1 MKTLILMA
9 LTATLAAAEPSAEQI
24 DQLVDAAW
32 FGKMNP
38 LRQLLNA
45 GVGPNVKDRQGQTPL
60 DLAAGSRQLEAV
72 RVLLQHGA
80 DPNLRGRTS
89 QSALAEA
96 CWDGETEIAR
106 LLLEAGAEPSPPDRI
121 SPVYAAVLSGNLKT
135 LQLLMDW
142 KAQPNPAPPDFDP
155 ATVWAAHNFPEG
167 LDLLLRCGADP
178 WLADPSGFT
187 PLSRAVTS
195 GNLESTRVL
204 LGHKVNPDKTGKGGR
219 LALEIAAEGGHREVF
234 GLLLAHTR
242 ERPKALV
249 AACSAGWLPEV
260 RALLEDSLD
269 PKVLAQALTR
279 AAASDHD
286 KLAAEVCQLLL
297 QRTPPTPQALL
308 AAASR
313 GHLET
318 SLLFLEAN
326 IPSEVRD
333 ESGNTPLILAC
344 QAGSVELVR
353 ELLRRGADRAARN
366 LQGHNGLQLLDQVIA
381 VSEARLSRLHGSR
394 AHQPEAPECERKL
407 QQYRRAKNQ
416 IERLLQG

>member
-45 GVGPNVKDRQGQTPL
+45 GVGPNVKDWQGQTPL

-219 LALEIAAEGGHREVF
+219 LALEIAA
-234 GLLLAHTR
+234 
-242 ERPKALV
+242 
-249 AACSAGWLPEV
+249 
-260 RALLEDSLD
+260 
-269 PKVLAQALTR
+269 
-279 AAASDHD
+279 
-286 KLAAEVCQLLL
+286 
-297 QRTPPTPQALL
+297 
-308 AAASR
+308 
-313 GHLET
+313 
-318 SLLFLEAN
+318 
-326 IPSEVRD
+326 
-333 ESGNTPLILAC
+333 
-344 QAGSVELVR
+344 
-353 ELLRRGADRAARN
+353 DRAARN
-366 LQGHNGLQLLDQVIA
+366 RQGHNGLQLLDQVIA
-381 VSEARLSRLHGSR
+381 VSEARLRRLHGSR
-394 AHQPEAPECERKL
+394 ARQPEAPECERKL
-407 QQYRRAKNQ
+407 QQYRRAKSQ
-416 IERLLQG
+416 IELILQG